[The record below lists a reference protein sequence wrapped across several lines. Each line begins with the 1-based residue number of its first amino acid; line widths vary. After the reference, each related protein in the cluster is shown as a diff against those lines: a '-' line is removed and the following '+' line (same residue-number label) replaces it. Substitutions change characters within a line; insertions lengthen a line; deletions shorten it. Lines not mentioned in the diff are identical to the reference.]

1 MITKLYLLSYL
12 ILENYKDVRLRQ
24 KLLVRITCG
33 NVDKWQVQSKYTRIF
48 YKLYLK
54 INPKTQHYQISPIIW
69 SAPQIQWQIQILFSA
84 NVFAKCVMRNNNFLK
99 GDWIW
104 TSRKL
109 VRYPNKAISSKI
121 NQKSVKQITN
131 IHCEMQSMMPK
142 NVENTEAFSE

>member
-1 MITKLYLLSYL
+1 
-12 ILENYKDVRLRQ
+12 
-24 KLLVRITCG
+24 
-33 NVDKWQVQSKYTRIF
+33 
-48 YKLYLK
+48 
-54 INPKTQHYQISPIIW
+54 
-69 SAPQIQWQIQILFSA
+69 
-84 NVFAKCVMRNNNFLK
+84 MRNNNFLK